1 MPSVGLYFGIYSFC
15 KKQFTNY
22 DPECSDRRRT
32 VYIALS
38 AAIGNTIAS
47 ASRVPYE
54 VMKQKL
60 QTKAYANLGD
70 ALRDMSLKTLF
81 PTGGISS
88 QMIRD
93 IPYAVGTLS
102 GVVVFFF
109 MIIWNIVSPFFFFT
123 KLSPPLFF

>member
-22 DPECSDRRRT
+22 DPECSDQRKT

-54 VMKQKL
+54 VVKQKL
-60 QTKAYANLGD
+60 QTKAYSNLGD

-93 IPYAVGTLS
+93 IPYAVGT
-102 GVVVFFF
+102 FFF
-109 MIIWNIVSPFFFFT
+109 VFASFFVFEHR
-123 KLSPPLFF
+123 